1 MEALAIRN
9 TRLDTT
15 FSQRGRI
22 RGIDAANSEILARPE
37 VFAQAFRFLRNE
49 LRTDTQYPN
58 NLGMTYH
65 VGEDFLDAVDG
76 LRAVDEVLTFMG
88 FHNGDRLGHAIVL
101 GIDVKTIMPNAIIS

>member
-1 MEALAIRN
+1 MEALAIRD

-76 LRAVDEVLTFMG
+76 LRAVDEVLTFY
-88 FHNGDRLGHAIVL
+88 GDFTTATVW
-101 GIDVKTIMPNAIIS
+101 DMP